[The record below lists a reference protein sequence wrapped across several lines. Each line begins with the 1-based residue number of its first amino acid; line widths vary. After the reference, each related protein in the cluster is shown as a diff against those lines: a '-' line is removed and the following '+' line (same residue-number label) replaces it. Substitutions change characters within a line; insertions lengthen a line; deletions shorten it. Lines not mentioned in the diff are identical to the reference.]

1 VQAAATAG
9 ERVKVAGTG
18 HSFTDIACTDGRLIK
33 LDRYAQVLDVD
44 TRRATVTAQAG
55 ITIAR
60 LSEKLAHHGLAMENI
75 GDVAYQTISGAIST
89 ATHGTGERLR
99 NISSQVCALSLVLAD
114 GTVLHCS
121 PTTEPEIFTAARVG
135 LGALGV
141 ISTVTLQCVPLFS
154 LRSVEEPRRLEDVLE
169 RFDELAA
176 GSDHFEFFW
185 FPHTEWVQAITNNR
199 TSEPARPKSRLR
211 SYVDDIVLENHVFGV
226 IQRAGQTR
234 NSWIPGLARMTART
248 MSRSEVVDRSDRVF
262 ANERLVR
269 FAEMEYAVPRANLLQ
284 AVREVRAMI
293 ERTGLRISF
302 PVEVR
307 TVAADDIPLSP
318 ASGRETGYIAVHV
331 YWRAAYELFFREVE
345 AIMNALDGRPHWGKL
360 HFQTAETLRP
370 RYRLWDSFAAV
381 RDRLDPERRFGN
393 AYLDR
398 VLGA

>member
-1 VQAAATAG
+1 MQAAATSG
-9 ERVKVAGTG
+9 ERIKVAGTG

-60 LSEKLAHHGLAMENI
+60 ISEELAHHGLAMENI

-185 FPHTEWVQAITNNR
+185 FPTPNGCR
-199 TSEPARPKSRLR
+199 RSRATAPLNPR
-211 SYVDDIVLENHVFGV
+211 GR
-226 IQRAGQTR
+226 RAGCALT
-234 NSWIPGLARMTART
+234 STTPCSKTTSSASSSAPGRR
-248 MSRSEVVDRSDRVF
+248 
-262 ANERLVR
+262 
-269 FAEMEYAVPRANLLQ
+269 
-284 AVREVRAMI
+284 VRAGYL
-293 ERTGLRISF
+293 GLR
-302 PVEVR
+302 
-307 TVAADDIPLSP
+307 
-318 ASGRETGYIAVHV
+318 G
-331 YWRAAYELFFREVE
+331 
-345 AIMNALDGRPHWGKL
+345 
-360 HFQTAETLRP
+360 
-370 RYRLWDSFAAV
+370 
-381 RDRLDPERRFGN
+381 
-393 AYLDR
+393 
-398 VLGA
+398 